1 MADLKNSISKIKY
14 FIMETAKA
22 VAMALALVALL
33 KGSVVEAN
41 QIMSNSMTPTLIEGD
56 LILVNKIK
64 YGLHL
69 PFIDRMLLVWS
80 QPKRGDVITFTP
92 PSPIRGQR
100 DTVFIKRVIAG
111 PGDRL
116 EIARS
121 MLYINGEPVETY
133 QSSAH
138 KDLYYET
145 VDGKKY
151 NVVKH
156 NGEYSFGP
164 VVVPR
169 GYVFT
174 VGDNRDS
181 SLDSRDWGPL
191 PIENIE
197 GKAMLIY
204 FSRTISLGIENIK
217 RIGSLL

>member
-1 MADLKNSISKIKY
+1 MADLKKSISKIKY
-14 FIMETAKA
+14 IVIETAKA
-22 VAMALALVALL
+22 VALALALVALL

-41 QIMSNSMTPTLIEGD
+41 QIMSSSMTPTLIEGD

-69 PFIDRMLLVWS
+69 PFIERMLFIWS

-92 PSPIRGQR
+92 PSRLRGQH
-100 DTVFIKRVIAG
+100 DTVFIKRVIAV

-121 MLYINGEPVETY
+121 MLYINGIPVETY
-133 QSSAH
+133 KSSAH
-138 KDLYYET
+138 KDLFYET

-197 GKAMLIY
+197 GKAMVIY
-204 FSRTISLGIENIK
+204 FSKAISLGMENIG